1 MLLGTL
7 QIENFRSLRSVTLG
21 ELGRVNLLVGKNN
34 CGKTTVLESLRVL
47 ASGGALKTLM
57 DLSVERDEQP
67 VREKP
72 EEFETYKQALSGLFT
87 DHEIDSR
94 EIRLGDFQGSNNL
107 TIKRVFYRYINNQNK
122 LLIEK
127 SQILTSL
134 EAISAV
140 ENFEVDENDL
150 DEGLQVSVAEKQVAL
165 ISLGNNPGTSLT
177 KLNKKS
183 AIFACENVSA
193 HPDDVNEL
201 SNLWDQ
207 IVLTDLEKIAVQ
219 ALQLIDPAIEGVTF
233 VEANRNMENW
243 RGRYTAQTH
252 KKNYPGRRIPVVK
265 LKNSKYKIPLKS
277 MGDGLHRVLDVILR
291 LVAVQDGFLLIDEF
305 ENGLHYSIHEKL
317 WHLIFTVATE
327 RNVQVFVTTH
337 SDDCVK
343 AFTRVSLQSEE
354 KGVLYRLVR
363 PETPEQAHFVRRY
376 SEETLEEAE
385 EADVEVR

>member
-94 EIRLGDFQGSNNL
+94 EIKIGDFSDTNNICL
-107 TIKRVFYRYINNQNK
+107 ERVQYWYSGNTDKLQVLKR
-122 LLIEK
+122 
-127 SQILTSL
+127 QILTPAEI
-134 EAISAV
+134 EAIR
-140 ENFEVDENDL
+140 NLDENDL
-150 DEGLQVSVAEKQVAL
+150 DFREGLQVVVVPKQVDVIRIDRAIDSSSVRLTSKPAL
-165 ISLGNNPGTSLT
+165 
-177 KLNKKS
+177 
-183 AIFACENVSA
+183 AACENVPA
-193 HPDDVNEL
+193 HPNDVNEL
-201 SNLWDQ
+201 SYIWDS
-207 IVLTDLEKIAVQ
+207 IALIEPEKTVIR

-243 RGRYTAQTH
+243 RGRYTAQTL